1 MNALKDHVSAKDL
14 IELKTKVRATW
25 AQIVGGAFVLIG
37 LYLAWKRLE
46 VAREGQITDRFT
58 RAIELLRDSSL
69 QSRLGAIYSLER
81 IAWDSQ
87 RDHWPIMEVLTAY
100 VREKR
105 SLRGDHPLNEDGSI
119 SKPPPDV
126 AAVLTVLRRRKWE
139 REIGEDRQLDLM
151 EADLRGAELREA
163 RFERVNLWKAQ
174 LQGANLW
181 SAHLQGA
188 NLCEAH
194 LEGTN
199 LGKADLQGAFLQ
211 GAFLEEADLGG
222 SQLQGADLTDAKGVT
237 PEEIAGAKRDETTH
251 MGYPLDSGSPNILWL
266 GSRGLSVPVG
276 DDRSIR
282 RWVHGDCLLHK
293 AVEEFSPAA

>member
-1 MNALKDHVSAKDL
+1 MSSRRRLVLNRVLQTGGALIVAFVICVLPEWQMNALKDHVSAKDL

-251 MGYPLDSGSPNILWL
+251 LPDFVDQMS
-266 GSRGLSVPVG
+266 
-276 DDRSIR
+276 
-282 RWVHGDCLLHK
+282 
-293 AVEEFSPAA
+293 